1 MGKRSGVP
9 DTVEE
14 ASRLTDAEL
23 DKLIVHA
30 RWRLGDVKNS
40 VLRNLAR
47 KRLEMLE
54 NAKAARESWLL
65 LRQRSAETP
74 PVVSHLSLQHVPSRR
89 RGAGPLDC
97 LEPLQLHL
105 STALWLHPLLSSRS
119 RHRQQIE
126 SAGQWICSACELL
139 RQLVQ
144 GPRCSDD
151 WL

>member
-54 NAKAARESWLL
+54 NAKAARSNPA
-65 LRQRSAETP
+65 S
-74 PVVSHLSLQHVPSRR
+74 PSPSM
-89 RGAGPLDC
+89 GEG
-97 LEPLQLHL
+97 
-105 STALWLHPLLSSRS
+105 
-119 RHRQQIE
+119 
-126 SAGQWICSACELL
+126 
-139 RQLVQ
+139 
-144 GPRCSDD
+144 
-151 WL
+151 